1 MTAAMYDRYVVHDG
15 QTVLGTWPRIN
26 GWG

>member
-1 MTAAMYDRYVVHDG
+1 MYDRYVVHDG